1 MKPNLIKIGNDDINS
16 LLIKKI
22 EEHHYSSPFH
32 FHNLCEL
39 NYVVDSWG
47 KRMVGDNIDNFSAG
61 DLVLMSPN
69 LPHIWYN
76 DPSVLN
82 NPSENKLAK
91 AVVIYFPYDFL
102 MKTAGD
108 DIVILKT
115 QKLLEKAKRGIRFY
129 GKTQEEVT
137 LKLNRIME
145 KNGFSKTIEFL
156 EIMNI
161 LIESKEFEPLASV
174 GFTHNLNEKDTERMN
189 KVLKYIMQNFAKPIS
204 LNEIAEIANM
214 TPPAFSGFFKKR
226 TQKCFSSFL
235 NEIRIGHA
243 CKLLQDLEIP
253 ISEICYLSGFQ
264 NFTNFNKFFKHF
276 TGKIPREYRKH
287 CIDLQS

>member
-1 MKPNLIKIGNDDINS
+1 
-16 LLIKKI
+16 
-22 EEHHYSSPFH
+22 
-32 FHNLCEL
+32 
-39 NYVVDSWG
+39 
-47 KRMVGDNIDNFSAG
+47 
-61 DLVLMSPN
+61 
-69 LPHIWYN
+69 
-76 DPSVLN
+76 
-82 NPSENKLAK
+82 
-91 AVVIYFPYDFL
+91 

-129 GKTQEEVT
+129 GKTQNEVT
-137 LKLNRIME
+137 LKLNHITE
-145 KNGFSKTIEFL
+145 KTGFSKTIEFL

-161 LIESKEFEPLASV
+161 LIESKEFEPLASI

-204 LNEIAEIANM
+204 LNEIAEVANM
-214 TPPAFSGFFKKR
+214 TPPAFSSFFKKR

-243 CKLLQDLEIP
+243 CKLLQDLEIT
-253 ISEICYLSGFQ
+253 ISEVCYLSGFQ

-287 CIDLQS
+287 CIDLHS

>member
-22 EEHHYSSPFH
+22 EEHHYNSPFH

-39 NYVVDSWG
+39 NYVVESWG
-47 KRMVGDNIDNFSAG
+47 KRMVGDHIDNFLPG

-82 NPSENKLAK
+82 TPSENKLAK
-91 AVVIYFPYDFL
+91 AVVIYFPYEFL

-108 DIVILKT
+108 DIVILKA

-129 GKTQEEVT
+129 GKTQNEVT
-137 LKLNRIME
+137 LKLNHITE
-145 KNGFSKTIEFL
+145 KTGFTKTIEFL

-204 LNEIAEIANM
+204 LNEIAEVANM
-214 TPPAFSGFFKKR
+214 TPPAFSSFFKKR

-243 CKLLQDLEIP
+243 CKLLQDLEIT
-253 ISEICYLSGFQ
+253 ISEVCYLSGFQ

-276 TGKIPREYRKH
+276 TGKVPREYRKH